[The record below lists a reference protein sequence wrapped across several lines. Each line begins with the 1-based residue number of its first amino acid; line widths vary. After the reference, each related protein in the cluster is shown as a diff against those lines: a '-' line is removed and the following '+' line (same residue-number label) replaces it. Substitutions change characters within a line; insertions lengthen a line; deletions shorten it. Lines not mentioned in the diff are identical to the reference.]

1 MLTVRTE
8 NESDPAFFF
17 GYFYSAEK
25 MIYFSNHMLRLTR
38 NARLNDKKVQQL
50 RDKTRELLSGHN
62 PQPSLVHGGKF
73 VCVHSTNLRTVFH
86 FTNKHYTKHPNLLFF
101 YY

>member
-1 MLTVRTE
+1 
-8 NESDPAFFF
+8 
-17 GYFYSAEK
+17 
-25 MIYFSNHMLRLTR
+25 MLRLTN

-73 VCVHSTNLRTVFH
+73 
-86 FTNKHYTKHPNLLFF
+86 
-101 YY
+101 

>member
-1 MLTVRTE
+1 
-8 NESDPAFFF
+8 
-17 GYFYSAEK
+17 
-25 MIYFSNHMLRLTR
+25 MLRLTR

-73 VCVHSTNLRTVFH
+73 VCAQYQSTHRISLF
-86 FTNKHYTKHPNLLFF
+86 KQHYT
-101 YY
+101 

>member
-1 MLTVRTE
+1 
-8 NESDPAFFF
+8 
-17 GYFYSAEK
+17 
-25 MIYFSNHMLRLTR
+25 MLRLTR

-86 FTNKHYTKHPNLLFF
+86 FSNSTILNTQIVYFLTIRFMGRE
-101 YY
+101 